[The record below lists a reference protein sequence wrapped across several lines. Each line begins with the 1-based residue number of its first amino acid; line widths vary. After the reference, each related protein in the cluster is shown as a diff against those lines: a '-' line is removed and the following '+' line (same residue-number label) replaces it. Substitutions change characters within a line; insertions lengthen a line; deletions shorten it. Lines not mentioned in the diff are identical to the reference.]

1 MTKMDKDIMIAIVPS
16 VIVIAL
22 SFWKNQFL
30 MGSFVFL
37 IIVAAEIAYRVYLKY
52 IKTLDKQK

>member
-1 MTKMDKDIMIAIVPS
+1 MDKDIMIAIVLS

-37 IIVAAEIAYRVYLKY
+37 IIVAVEIAYRVYLKY